1 MTPKYL
7 LSLMATAGFLTLT
20 GCTTVADLT
29 HSGPIDE
36 NYGDRTLGAQVEDE
50 SIETKVEVNLG
61 KVDARFNDAHVN
73 VNAYNGMVLLTGQ
86 VPSDELK
93 QRATDVAKDV
103 RRVRQVQNTLEISAN
118 APASQRVQDTWLTT
132 RIKAKLAADANI
144 DSGRILVLTENAS
157 VYLMGIVTQSEAKQ
171 IVNKVSEVGGIQR
184 IAKVF
189 EYLD

>member
-7 LSLMATAGFLTLT
+7 LSLMATAGFLSLA

-36 NYGDRTLGAQVEDE
+36 DYGDRTLGAQVEDE
-50 SIETKVEVNLG
+50 SIETKIEVNLG
-61 KVDARFNDAHVN
+61 KIDARFNDAHVN

-93 QRATDVAKDV
+93 QRAAEVAKDV
-103 RRVRQVQNTLEISAN
+103 RRVRQVHNALEVSAN
-118 APASQRVQDTWLTT
+118 ALHQRVQDTWLTT
-132 RIKAKLAADANI
+132 RVKATLAADANI
-144 DSGRILVLTENAS
+144 DSGRIMVLTENAS
-157 VYLMGIVTQSEAKQ
+157 VYLMGIVTRSEADQ
-171 IVNKVSEVGGIQR
+171 IVSKVSEVGGIQR